1 MKASDGR
8 WPSFSRADN
17 DGEARKAYGLYALLD
32 KGNIQGL
39 VVPDGYEIGYK
50 SVKEIAGKIEH
61 KFYKMKGYTTEYQ
74 IFSKKDFSMD
84 DDLERFLYSY
94 E

>member
-1 MKASDGR
+1 
-8 WPSFSRADN
+8 
-17 DGEARKAYGLYALLD
+17 
-32 KGNIQGL
+32 
-39 VVPDGYEIGYK
+39 
-50 SVKEIAGKIEH
+50 
-61 KFYKMKGYTTEYQ
+61 MKGYTTEYQ

>member
-1 MKASDGR
+1 MRSA
-8 WPSFSRADN
+8 
-17 DGEARKAYGLYALLD
+17 
-32 KGNIQGL
+32 I
-39 VVPDGYEIGYK
+39 
-50 SVKEIAGKIEH
+50 KEIAEKIEH